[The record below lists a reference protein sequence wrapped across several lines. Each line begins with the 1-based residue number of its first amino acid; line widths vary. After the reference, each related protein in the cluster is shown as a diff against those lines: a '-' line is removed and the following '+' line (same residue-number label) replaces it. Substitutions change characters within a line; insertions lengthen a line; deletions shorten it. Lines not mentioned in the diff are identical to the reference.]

1 MNLELMVYQHLI
13 IKIGNNFIKFIN
25 NLKTSS
31 FYKNKERIY
40 LYIILRLNFYVLYYT
55 HTCKPNSW
63 FTRTSSQAQS
73 CHDTSNQNNQS
84 ELGLMRH
91 SSWQHNKKK
100 VLL

>member
-1 MNLELMVYQHLI
+1 M
-13 IKIGNNFIKFIN
+13 FIF
-25 NLKTSS
+25 L
-31 FYKNKERIY
+31 
-40 LYIILRLNFYVLYYT
+40 
-55 HTCKPNSW
+55 CKPNNW

-100 VLL
+100 GTNINKFY